1 MSQDLDAV
9 ALHGDD
15 DVSVL
20 KRAISKGDNETVE
33 QLLDNGKY
41 SLHFL
46 YDTLALNFFAVGMHL
61 HVINVYLALIA
72 FSTGTITFALNR
84 N

>member
-46 YDTLALNFFAVGMHL
+46 YDTLALNFFAVERYWASFKNHL
-61 HVINVYLALIA
+61 YKQICNTSH
-72 FSTGTITFALNR
+72 
-84 N
+84 